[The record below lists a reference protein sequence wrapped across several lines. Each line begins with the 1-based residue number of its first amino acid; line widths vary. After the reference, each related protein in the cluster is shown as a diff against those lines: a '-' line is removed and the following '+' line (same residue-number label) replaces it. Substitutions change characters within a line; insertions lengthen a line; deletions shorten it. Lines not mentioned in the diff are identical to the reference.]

1 MVHCLSSRLY
11 RQCPAIHFLVMVGLG
26 LPLLIF
32 PRVAQA
38 NDFAD
43 CTSSLVDNGLEAK
56 AAASAC
62 SRSLHPTQVG
72 DCVAQLSGLPV
83 KPEELLTAC
92 SRDRR
97 PAELASCVTTIQG
110 QLEVPSLSGL
120 LDHCRRSVLPQRYA
134 DCVVGTVAAA
144 QITTTESMAL
154 CIAASD
160 RPGDLAPTFI
170 PAQ

>member
-26 LPLLIF
+26 LPLLGL

-38 NDFAD
+38 NDFAG
-43 CTSSLVDNGLEAK
+43 CTTRLMEAGLEAK
-56 AAASAC
+56 VAASAC
-62 SRSLHPTQVG
+62 SRSLHPAQVG
-72 DCVAQLSGLPV
+72 DCVAQLSGLEA
-83 KPEELLTAC
+83 KPEELLAAC
-92 SRDRR
+92 SQDRR
-97 PAELASCVTTIQG
+97 PAELASCVTTIHD

-160 RPGDLAPTFI
+160 RPVDVAPTFI
-170 PAQ
+170 FAQ